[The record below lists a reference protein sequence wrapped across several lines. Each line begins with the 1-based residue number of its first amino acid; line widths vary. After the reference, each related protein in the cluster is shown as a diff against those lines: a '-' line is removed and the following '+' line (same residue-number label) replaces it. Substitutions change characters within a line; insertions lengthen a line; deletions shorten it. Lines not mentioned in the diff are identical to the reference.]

1 MKCVGI
7 GKDLQGSNLITCERK
22 NTKIMVTIMS
32 ARHNI
37 ELRRIKE
44 KNLLTFNTLHNVM
57 SLSQSYRFTINYLL
71 SQTCSGIKNRASFNN
86 K

>member
-44 KNLLTFNTLHNVM
+44 KNLLIHYIM
-57 SLSQSYRFTINYLL
+57 SCHYNNHTALL
-71 SQTCSGIKNRASFNN
+71 
-86 K
+86 

>member
-44 KNLLTFNTLHNVM
+44 KKPFNTLHNVM